1 MANKPILLKPAFKDY
16 LWGGTKLRTQF
27 GKQCDLD
34 KIAESWELSAHK
46 DGESTVAS
54 GVFASLSLSEYIDKC
69 GKEILGSRAMEFEN
83 FPILIKLIDAKDK
96 LSIQVHP
103 SDEYALIN
111 EGEYGK
117 TEVWYVMSAEEG
129 ASLYYGFDKEISKEE
144 YKKRIEDNTI
154 TDVLKKVEAKKGDIF
169 FIEPGTV
176 HAIGAG
182 LLICEV
188 QQNSNTTYRVC
199 DYARRGADGKL
210 RELHIDKAL
219 DVSCLSPV
227 KPNDELGK
235 VSEKN
240 GYTSE
245 LIAKCKY
252 FTCEKITSNTKATLP
267 LDTQSF
273 RSVVVT
279 DGSCALGCAGEALSL
294 KAGDS
299 VFIPAQN
306 GAFAIEGE
314 CEFLLSYV

>member
-1 MANKPILLKPAFKDY
+1 MNKPILLKPSFKDY
-16 LWGGTKLRTQF
+16 LWGGTTLRTGY
-27 GKQCDLD
+27 GKECDISP
-34 KIAESWELSAHK
+34 IAESWELSCHK

-54 GVFASLSLSEYIDKC
+54 GKYSGLTLSEYIEKC
-69 GKEILGSRAMEFEN
+69 GKEILGLNAQSFDK

-103 SDEYALIN
+103 SDEYALAN

-117 TEVWYVMSAEEG
+117 TEVWYVMRAEDG
-129 ASLYYGFDKEISKEE
+129 ASLYYGFDREITKDE
-144 YKKRIEDNTI
+144 YRRRIEDNTI
-154 TDVLKKVEAKKGDIF
+154 TEVLRKVEAKKGDVF

-199 DYARRGADGKL
+199 DYGRRGSDGKL

-219 DVSCLSPV
+219 DVSKLTVSILE
-227 KPNDELGK
+227 DENNTSVAK
-235 VSEKN
+235 D
-240 GYTSE
+240 GYTSQT
-245 LIAKCKY
+245 IAKCKY
-252 FTCEKITSNTKATLP
+252 FTSEKIEIDKCANIP
-267 LDTQSF
+267 LGKDSF

-279 DGSCALGCAGEALSL
+279 EGNAVLTLCGESLTL

-299 VFIPAQN
+299 VFIPAQDGYFEMN
-306 GAFAIEGE
+306 GKCVI
-314 CEFLLSYV
+314 LLSYV

>member
-1 MANKPILLKPAFKDY
+1 M
-16 LWGGTKLRTQF
+16 
-27 GKQCDLD
+27 
-34 KIAESWELSAHK
+34 
-46 DGESTVAS
+46 
-54 GVFASLSLSEYIDKC
+54 
-69 GKEILGSRAMEFEN
+69 
-83 FPILIKLIDAKDK
+83 
-96 LSIQVHP
+96 
-103 SDEYALIN
+103 
-111 EGEYGK
+111 
-117 TEVWYVMSAEEG
+117 
-129 ASLYYGFDKEISKEE
+129 
-144 YKKRIEDNTI
+144 
-154 TDVLKKVEAKKGDIF
+154 LKKVEAKKGDIF

-219 DVSCLSPV
+219 DVSTLSPV
-227 KPNDELGK
+227 KANEELGK
-235 VSEKN
+235 IRTEN
-240 GYTSE
+240 GYTSK

-252 FTCEKITSNTKATLP
+252 FTCEKINTDTKATLP

-279 DGSCALGCAGEALSL
+279 DGSCALSCAGEALSL

-306 GAFAIEGE
+306 GAFDIEGE